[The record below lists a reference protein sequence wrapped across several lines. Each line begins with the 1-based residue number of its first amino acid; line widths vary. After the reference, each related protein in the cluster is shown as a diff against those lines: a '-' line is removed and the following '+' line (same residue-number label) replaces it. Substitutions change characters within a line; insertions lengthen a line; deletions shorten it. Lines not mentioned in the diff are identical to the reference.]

1 MQVLQQVEALSEFLI
16 EEFKECVPDF
26 TGCALVQKIQSLAN
40 GRHRETE
47 DPQTDNQANP
57 FEASVIENA
66 IVPRCPS
73 RGFKQTLALEFADLR
88 RGYLESE
95 SLKTL
100 CGLPD
105 RPAARPRRPRASK
118 DELRHAIIIAQG
130 SMFVQWLR
138 CGSSPAPGQGGGGLS
153 LQSILSRIVPT
164 IKDIGL
170 WPPLG
175 RVDRARPGGAAS
187 IPSTPVSGSFTVAA
201 FSSSLIGPTSTY
213 SSSTTGRTSGAASP
227 IPEVLRER
235 EFQQETRLR
244 ATGAKMA
251 DHATGA
257 LAARRRP
264 LRRPPVV

>member
-1 MQVLQQVEALSEFLI
+1 MQ
-16 EEFKECVPDF
+16 
-26 TGCALVQKIQSLAN
+26 G
-40 GRHRETE
+40 
-47 DPQTDNQANP
+47 
-57 FEASVIENA
+57 
-66 IVPRCPS
+66 
-73 RGFKQTLALEFADLR
+73 
-88 RGYLESE
+88 
-95 SLKTL
+95 
-100 CGLPD
+100 
-105 RPAARPRRPRASK
+105 
-118 DELRHAIIIAQG
+118 
-130 SMFVQWLR
+130 LR
-138 CGSSPAPGQGGGGLS
+138 CGPSPAPGQGGGGLS

-175 RVDRARPGGAAS
+175 RVDRARPGGAVS

-201 FSSSLIGPTSTY
+201 FSSSLIGPTFTCSL
-213 SSSTTGRTSGAASP
+213 STTGRTSGAASP

-264 LRRPPVV
+264 LRRPPVSRKPR